1 MCSPDPR
8 RSPVPCRPG
17 RPPPRRG
24 QRGVGLIE
32 LLIGTAI
39 AAMVGLAAFAGLLLS
54 RSAAAGV
61 ADLGHL
67 QQQASYALHL
77 IGSHVRQAGV
87 QDPVRDPVRGLHAF
101 GEPLGLGETGAPL
114 VGSQAKA
121 GGQDTMAVVYA
132 PWPGSDAASPSPAHW
147 QYDCTGSR
155 VDGSPRVEGRFEVNA
170 QGQLTCA
177 GLKQKQ
183 PVIGNVAEFR
193 IDYRVDSGG
202 GVRVLE
208 AREVDGLGLW
218 SAVRAVEVCLVLRGN
233 ERGPDL
239 GSAYQGCNGKSK
251 ARQGHVHLVFRQVFG
266 VRAAG

>member
-1 MCSPDPR
+1 M
-8 RSPVPCRPG
+8 
-17 RPPPRRG
+17 
-24 QRGVGLIE
+24 IE

-61 ADLGHL
+61 ADLGQL

-77 IGSHVRQAGV
+77 IGSHVRQAGA
-87 QDPVRDPVRGLHAF
+87 QDPVRDPVSGLHAF
-101 GEPLGLGETGAPL
+101 GEPLGLGESGAPI
-114 VGSQAKA
+114 VGSQPRSGANDA
-121 GGQDTMAVVYA
+121 MTVVFA
-132 PWPGSDAASPSPAHW
+132 PWPGGDAPSPSPAHW

-170 QGQLTCA
+170 QAQLTCA

-193 IDYRVDSGG
+193 IDYRVDTGG

-218 SAVRAVEVCLVLRGN
+218 GAVRAVEVCLVLRGN

-239 GSAYQGCNGKSK
+239 GSTYLGCSGKPK
-251 ARQGHVHLVFRQVFG
+251 ARQGHVHLVFRQVFSMQ
-266 VRAAG
+266 AAG